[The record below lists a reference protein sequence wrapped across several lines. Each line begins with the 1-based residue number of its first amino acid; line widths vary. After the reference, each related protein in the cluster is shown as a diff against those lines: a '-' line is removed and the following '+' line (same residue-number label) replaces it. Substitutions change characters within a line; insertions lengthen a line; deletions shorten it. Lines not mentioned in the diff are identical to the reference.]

1 MISYCSQ
8 PELIVAG
15 SYGTGTGF
23 GEYLFGG
30 TESFRLLMTGP
41 VDVVHFCRIVTPQR
55 APSGTYLTIYPLCV
69 GPTGLDL
76 TSLPAFFFF
85 SLCRCKASGRAD
97 SSFAPP
103 PPPFGGG
110 IIRYRRPT
118 ARSQGVAR
126 LIFLYFFFLFISF
139 PSLSLR
145 FPDLF
150 GKARCERVRDCV
162 RVYGGKWQRS
172 AMPLLGL
179 PSSLGL

>member
-1 MISYCSQ
+1 MILYCSQ

-23 GEYLFGG
+23 GKYLFGG
-30 TESFRLLMTGP
+30 TESFRLLMTDP
-41 VDVVHFCRIVTPQR
+41 VDLVHFCRIITRQR
-55 APSGTYLTIYPLCV
+55 APSGTHLTIYPLCV

-76 TSLPAFFFF
+76 TSLPAF
-85 SLCRCKASGRAD
+85 S
-97 SSFAPP
+97 
-103 PPPFGGG
+103 
-110 IIRYRRPT
+110 
-118 ARSQGVAR
+118 
-126 LIFLYFFFLFISF
+126 FFLCVAAKRLEERTRVLPPLRWGNHQISPADRALTGRSTSDLSLLFCLFLSF

-145 FPDLF
+145 SPDLF